1 MSQRLRQALG
11 GGTAQQIVEAIR
23 AAHDELLPLRT
34 QVRELE
40 LLIARAREWIDP
52 TGFWVPWPPLPG
64 PARPPTLHE
73 AIAEVLK
80 ERKNRWT
87 PTGDLTRAIAH
98 RGLYRRR
105 DGLPPTV
112 NDVSARICAYPAL
125 FERDGTHIRLR
136 LPPPGC
142 PPRRRYN

>member
-1 MSQRLRQALG
+1 MSKRLREALG

-23 AAHDELLPLRT
+23 AAHDDLIPLRT

-40 LLIARAREWIDP
+40 LLMARARDQIDP

-73 AIAEVLK
+73 AMAEVL
-80 ERKNRWT
+80 RVHKNPWT
-87 PTGDLTRAIAH
+87 PTGALTRAIAR

-112 NDVSARICAYPAL
+112 NDVSARISTYPGL
-125 FERDGTHIRLR
+125 FERDGFMVRLR

-142 PPRRRYN
+142 PPRRRYT